1 MGRQI
6 NPSRR
11 VVALSI
17 VLLLGGR
24 RRGASMR
31 WGGKAGWCT
40 KGSIGGGAILSLAIA
55 ASLLFA
61 MSAAASSR
69 FVLEYCDPS
78 LPQTSDPFLTFAVS
92 PAEGVP
98 VRWFNDC
105 LQPGGSIG
113 IQEVGNSEQA
123 NAALSVYVPP
133 TPGGYVESESI
144 LGGTAALG
152 NANDGTYIYEP
163 GWPFPNGPANVRTF
177 RIRAAPPVSGEAG
190 GNFSI
195 DWNCD
200 GAVGSCS
207 AGPIVY
213 ARDISVTEVDPTPPT
228 VTVGGPLLS
237 GGVARGGQAL
247 EAIAQDVGGGVSRIE
262 VLANGLPA
270 AAPTLGSCGVV
281 QVANPAY
288 EGIAATTPSPCP
300 PTLAGSWSVDTAS
313 YPFRQGAN
321 EVEVCASDF
330 ATQGTPDTTC
340 SPPQT
345 VTVDNSCTESQVA
358 GGQNLSAAFSA
369 TSAETVTVGSGGGAE
384 VRGTLTSGSGQ
395 PVSGATICVQ
405 TQTEGSG
412 TGPQPVATATTDAA
426 GDFDYGVDPGP
437 DRQVV
442 VGYRHGAFQVA
453 RSLTV
458 QSHAEPTFV
467 VDPPKLRDGQEV
479 QIRGA
484 LPQPEAAGRVVVLQA
499 NVLGSHRWITFRKA
513 TTGPRGGFR
522 SGYRFHSTTRKTIY
536 RFRALVPRQN
546 PYPYIQGHSKPASVL
561 VRPRRRHHHQRRKD
575 E

>member
-1 MGRQI
+1 MKRREMELGWGPGSPAAGPTQNSPGPSGGLRLTVGGAGRI
-6 NPSRR
+6 GLA
-11 VVALSI
+11 VAL
-17 VLLLGGR
+17 VLIGCWLCT
-24 RRGASMR
+24 A
-31 WGGKAGWCT
+31 KA
-40 KGSIGGGAILSLAIA
+40 
-55 ASLLFA
+55 
-61 MSAAASSR
+61 SAAPSK
-69 FVLEYCDPS
+69 FVLEYCDPAI
-78 LPQTSDPFLTFAVS
+78 PQTSDPFLSFAVS

-113 IQEVGNSEQA
+113 IQEVGNSQQA

-144 LGGTAALG
+144 LGGSAALG
-152 NANDGTYIYEP
+152 NANDATFIYEP
-163 GWPFPNGPANVRTF
+163 GWPFPNGPANLRTF

-213 ARDISVTEVDPTPPT
+213 ARDISVTEVDPVPPT
-228 VTVGGPLLS
+228 LAAAGGLLS
-237 GGVARGGQAL
+237 GGVLRGDQAL
-247 EAIAQDVGGGVSRIE
+247 EASAQDVGGGVSKLE

-270 AAPTLGSCGVV
+270 AAPVLGACSVV
-281 QVANPAY
+281 KVANPAY

-300 PTLAGSWSVDTAS
+300 PTLASSWNIDTAA

-330 ATQGTPDTTC
+330 ATQGPADTSC

-345 VTVDNSCTESQVA
+345 VTVDNSCTESPVA
-358 GGQNLSAAFSA
+358 GGQNLAAAFSA
-369 TSAETVTVGSGGGAE
+369 TSAESVTVGSAVGAE

-412 TGPQPVATATTDAA
+412 TGPEPVATATTDA
-426 GDFDYGVDPGP
+426 GGNFDYGVDPGP
-437 DRQVV
+437 DRQVL

-453 RSLTV
+453 RTLTV
-458 QSHAEPTFV
+458 QSHAEPTLV
-467 VDPPKLRDGQEV
+467 VGPGKLRDGQEV

-499 NVLGSHRWITFRKA
+499 NIRGSHRWITFRRA

-561 VRPRRRHHHQRRKD
+561 VRPRRRRHHQRRKD

>member
-1 MGRQI
+1 MKASGR
-6 NPSRR
+6 PAGRTAPKRPAKMATLTRR
-11 VVALSI
+11 I
-17 VLLLGGR
+17 GF
-24 RRGASMR
+24 GAAAVFVFS
-31 WGGKAGWCT
+31 WVC
-40 KGSIGGGAILSLAIA
+40 A
-55 ASLLFA
+55 ASA
-61 MSAAASSR
+61 SAGAPSK
-69 FVLEYCDPS
+69 FVLEYCDPA

-105 LQPGGSIG
+105 SQPGGSIG

-123 NAALSVYVPP
+123 SAALSVYVPP

-144 LGGTAALG
+144 LGGSAALG
-152 NANDGTYIYEP
+152 NANDATYIYEP
-163 GWPFPNGPANVRTF
+163 GWPFPNGSANVRTF
-177 RIRAAPPVSGEAG
+177 RIRTAPPVSGEAG
-190 GNFSI
+190 GNFQV

-200 GAVGSCS
+200 GAVGSCG

-213 ARDISVTEVDPTPPT
+213 ARDISVTEVDPIPPT
-228 VTVGGPLLS
+228 VSAAGTLLS
-237 GGVARGGQAL
+237 GGVLRGDQTL
-247 EAIAQDVGGGVSRIE
+247 EASAQDVGGGVSRIE

-270 AAPTLGSCGVV
+270 GTPTLGACGVV
-281 QVANPAY
+281 QVANPSY

-300 PTLAGSWSVDTAS
+300 PTLAGSWSIDTSA

-321 EVEVCASDF
+321 EVSVCASDF
-330 ATQGTPDTTC
+330 ATQGPPDTTC

-358 GGQNLSAAFSA
+358 GGQDLSAAFSA

-405 TQTEGSG
+405 TETEGSG

-426 GDFDYGVDPGP
+426 GNFDYGVDPGP
-437 DRQVV
+437 DREVL

-453 RSLTV
+453 RTLTV
-458 QSHAEPTFV
+458 QSHAEPTLV
-467 VDPPKLRDGQEV
+467 VGPGKLRDGQEV

-499 NVLGSHRWITFRKA
+499 NVRGSHRWITFRRA
-513 TTGPRGGFR
+513 TTGARGGFR
-522 SGYRFHSTTRKTIY
+522 SGYHFRSTTRKTTY